1 MSKRQLLYFL
11 SGQLGV
17 MLLARFFFQ
26 WIVSFSTQTD
36 GGSESLFSAALVG
49 LVLLGFRLFDGITD
63 PIAGAVSD
71 SWVSK
76 GKERRRL
83 LWYWFVIPA
92 IGLFLCFLPTQAMSV
107 AVRWGVLLVGMLL
120 FFLGYT
126 FYAIPYWSLIGDYSL
141 GEESNRRQ
149 LSNLLGL
156 GLMVAT
162 AIGFVVSPFLVQYL
176 GFVASATLFAV
187 VGSVLMILPYYAQP
201 EGLSHSIVEQKHAVS
216 LKTLIRDLIEVLK
229 HRDFVALL
237 MIYGGS
243 QMSLTVMTAASPF
256 IAQSLLG
263 GTTADVARL
272 MGPLLALSIPSFWLV
287 PYFSKRLGWE
297 RVSLVAAL
305 MLAIVYGLSAFVG
318 FGIIGSPMTTAMII
332 FGLAGPG
339 VAILLGVEGEAITTC
354 AERTGSN
361 QVSMY
366 FGVYNFIVKA
376 LNGVAIAVTGIFADL
391 SSGGLGTWAVRA
403 MPFFAGGSLVV
414 GVILYWRL
422 RMKALRQ

>member
-1 MSKRQLLYFL
+1 
-11 SGQLGV
+11 

-26 WIVSFSTQTD
+26 WIVSFS
-36 GGSESLFSAALVG
+36 SETGASSEPLFSAALVG
-49 LVLLGFRLFDGITD
+49 IVLLVFRLFDGITD
-63 PIAGAVSD
+63 PVAGALSD
-71 SWVSK
+71 RWVSN

-83 LWYWFVIPA
+83 LWYWFLVPA
-92 IGLFLCFLPTQAMSV
+92 IGLLFCFLPTATMPS

-141 GEESNRRQ
+141 GKETNRRQ

-162 AIGFVVSPFLVQYL
+162 AIGFVVSPYLVHYL
-176 GFVASATLFAV
+176 GYVASATLFAV
-187 VGSVLMILPYYAQP
+187 IGSALMILPYYAQP
-201 EGLSHSIVEQKHAVS
+201 EGLPPVQVGEKPVTTVKALLQ
-216 LKTLIRDLIEVLK
+216 DLIEVLK

-263 GTTADVARL
+263 GTTADVALL
-272 MGPLLALSIPSFWLV
+272 MGPLLVLSIPSFWLV

-297 RVSLVAAL
+297 RVSLIAAL
-305 MLAIVYGLSAFVG
+305 MLAVVYGLSAFVG
-318 FGIIGSPMTTAMII
+318 YAIIGSPMTTAMII

-366 FGVYNFIVKA
+366 FGVYNFIVKG
-376 LNGVAIAVTGIFADL
+376 LNGVAIAATGILADL
-391 SSGGLGTWAVRA
+391 SGGALGTWAVRA
-403 MPFFAGGSLVV
+403 MPFFAGGSLVF
-414 GVILYWRL
+414 GVLLYSRL
-422 RMKALRQ
+422 RVGKVHSS